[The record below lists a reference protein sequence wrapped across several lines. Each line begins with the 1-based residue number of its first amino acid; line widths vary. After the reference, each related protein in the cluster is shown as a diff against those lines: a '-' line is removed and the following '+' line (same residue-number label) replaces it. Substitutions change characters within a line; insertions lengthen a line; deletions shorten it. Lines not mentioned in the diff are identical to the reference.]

1 MNTPNHLGGHL
12 NKVHTDRG
20 ALLHI
25 KDKFN
30 IKSML
35 DVGCGPGWMLE
46 IAQARG
52 MRAIGID
59 GDISLRGEW
68 KRQEITV
75 VEQDFTLGPADIGKR
90 KFDLGWSVEFLEH
103 VDEKYIDNYMQ
114 AFKRCKYLAV
124 TAAPPGHGG
133 HHHVNEQSLEYWVH
147 MFSEYGFEYDPET
160 TKEMKEASTM
170 TKGFMQKN
178 GMFYVKS

>member
-90 KFDLGWSVEFLEH
+90 KFDLGWSV
-103 VDEKYIDNYMQ
+103 YML
-114 AFKRCKYLAV
+114 CVSGPLWTNLPV
-124 TAAPPGHGG
+124 
-133 HHHVNEQSLEYWVH
+133 WVH
-147 MFSEYGFEYDPET
+147 PLPLNSNFL
-160 TKEMKEASTM
+160 STLLRRAAV
-170 TKGFMQKN
+170 QLS
-178 GMFYVKS
+178 V